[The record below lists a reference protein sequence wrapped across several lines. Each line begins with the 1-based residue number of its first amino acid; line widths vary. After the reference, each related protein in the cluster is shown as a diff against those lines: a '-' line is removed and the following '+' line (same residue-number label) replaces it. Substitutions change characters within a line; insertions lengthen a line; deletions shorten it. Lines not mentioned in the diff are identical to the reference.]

1 MVPTVGA
8 REEEHKSHQAVVI
21 DGKALAERLRQRITQ
36 TVGEWIREGRRPPAL
51 SVVQVGDL
59 PASTTYVRHKVGACR
74 ECGIRSEHIRLPAT
88 VSQKEL
94 IAAVGELNRDPEVDG
109 IIVQLPLPD
118 HIDPHA
124 VSRAISPEKDVD
136 CLHPENF
143 GLLAKGTPR
152 FVSCTPRGILHAL
165 TEYRVPIEGAHLV
178 VVGRSLIVGRPLA
191 LLMLSRNATVT
202 ICHSRTRELATLT
215 RQADILVSAVGKPGL
230 IGPDMVR
237 PGAAVVDVGI
247 TQVEVSEGGKRRR
260 RLVGDV
266 KFEDVRTVAG
276 WITPVPGGV
285 GPLTVAMLL
294 MNTLDAYRMR
304 EKLTKK

>member
-1 MVPTVGA
+1 MDPAVGEK
-8 REEEHKSHQAVVI
+8 EEGSQPQGAVVI
-21 DGKALAERLRQRITQ
+21 DGKALAQGLRHKIAQ
-36 TVGEWIREGRRPPAL
+36 TVGEWIRQGRRPPAL
-51 SVVQVGDL
+51 SVVQVGEI
-59 PASTTYVRHKVGACR
+59 PASTTYVSHKVRACR

-88 VSQKEL
+88 VSQQEL
-94 IAAVGELNRDPEVDG
+94 IAAVDQLNRDPEVDG

-124 VSRAISPEKDVD
+124 VSWAIDPEKDVD

-165 TEYRVPIEGAHLV
+165 TEYRVPIEGAHV
-178 VVGRSLIVGRPLA
+178 VVIGRSLIVGRPLA
-191 LLMLSRNATVT
+191 LLMLSRSATVT
-202 ICHSRTRELATLT
+202 ICHSRTRDLPTLT
-215 RQADILVSAVGKPGL
+215 RQADILVSAVGRPGL
-230 IGPDMVR
+230 IGPEMVR

-247 TQVEVSEGGKRRR
+247 TQIEVEEGGRKRK

-266 KFEDVRTVAG
+266 KFEEVRSVAG

-294 MNTLDAYRMR
+294 LNTLDAYRMR
-304 EKLTKK
+304 EGLAKK